1 MGVSKTTQYTK
12 EVLEISKIANAL
24 AHPARI
30 KIVETLKLN
39 SGKRN
44 IDFQALLGLS
54 QTSVHVH
61 LYKLKDAKIVEFK
74 QFMNQYYVE
83 LNENN
88 LEDLVHFLRRLT
100 LVNSLI

>member
-30 KIVETLKLN
+30 KIVETLKHD

-44 IDFQALLGLS
+44 IDFQLLLGLS

-61 LYKLKDAKIVEFK
+61 LTKLKEAKIVEFN
-74 QFMNQYYVE
+74 QFRNQYHVE
-83 LNENN
+83 L
-88 LEDLVHFLRRLT
+88 LEDNLDDLIHFLNCLA
-100 LVNSLI
+100 

>member
-30 KIVETLKLN
+30 KIVETLKHD

-44 IDFQALLGLS
+44 IDFQVLLGLS

-61 LYKLKDAKIVEFK
+61 LTKLKEAKIVEFN
-74 QFMNQYYVE
+74 QFRNQYHVG
-83 LNENN
+83 LLENN
-88 LEDLVHFLRRLT
+88 LDDLIHFL
-100 LVNSLI
+100 NGPE

>member
-12 EVLEISKIANAL
+12 EILEISKIANAL

-44 IDFQALLGLS
+44 IDFQTLLGLS

-88 LEDLVHFLRRLT
+88 LEDLVHFLKRLT
-100 LVNSLI
+100 

>member
-74 QFMNQYYVE
+74 QVMNQYYVE

-100 LVNSLI
+100 

>member
-44 IDFQALLGLS
+44 IDFQTLLGLS

-100 LVNSLI
+100 

>member
-44 IDFQALLGLS
+44 IDFQTLLGLS

-88 LEDLVHFLRRLT
+88 LEDLVHFLKRLT
-100 LVNSLI
+100 